1 MKKLVRLTI
10 YFIVAVFTITMV
22 SCEDYLD
29 KEPET
34 DIGADDAFK
43 TFFNFQGFV
52 EEIYHCIPDFANQ
65 QYNNSFNW
73 GDEEH
78 YSLNAVNQN
87 ILISKLDLGNFWAWQ
102 REYSPADTWMDREV
116 VSTSFT
122 PDKTVGDTRW
132 QKALW
137 PLAWVGIA
145 KANLGLANMDKFIGT
160 EQEKN
165 LIEGQLYFFRGW
177 FHFQLIQYFGGLPYI
192 DKVLDVTQKIEM
204 PRESYHACADKIA
217 LDFKKAADLLPMHWF
232 DVNTTAGNE
241 YRINKAMAMA
251 YLGKNY
257 LWAGSPL
264 MNKQLTGSETYN
276 AEYCR
281 LAADA
286 FGEFLHLV
294 ETNQT
299 RYALTDFSKYSDL
312 WMTMTNTAP
321 GKITNPANPE
331 SKTEILFKGP
341 HYGGTAWSMNHQ
353 YLAANI
359 LYGRSWSFY
368 PTANYV
374 NYFGMKNGL
383 PINDF
388 VPGEGH
394 LSNVASSESGYAP
407 NYPWRNR
414 DPRFYKTFAFDTQQM
429 ILGTLT
435 AEQEGWR
442 HANLF
447 TYAQVDNTI
456 TYRNPQSGST
466 TGYLLTKFNPLGANR
481 FDALWTGHLIHVPWL
496 RLADVYLMYAE
507 AAVNASNDANGKSD
521 KVNLTA
527 VEAINKVRAR
537 AGVDPVN
544 AKFLNSV
551 SAFMTEVRRERAV
564 ELAYEGHR
572 FNDLRRWLLL
582 DKAPY
587 TYKKAIEFT
596 RRSKTRFNR
605 TDPTANE
612 VVGLTERIIL
622 ERKFDQKH
630 YWLPLKK
637 SDTYMYLD
645 FPQNPGW

>member
-1 MKKLVRLTI
+1 M
-10 YFIVAVFTITMV
+10 AVSMV
-22 SCEDYLD
+22 SCEEFLD
-29 KEPET
+29 KEQMT
-34 DIGADDAFK
+34 DVSADDAFK
-43 TFFNFQGFV
+43 NFFNFQGFV

-73 GDEEH
+73 GEEEH
-78 YSLNAVNQN
+78 YSLNGVNQN

-102 REYSPADTWMDREV
+102 REYAPGDTWMDRDP
-116 VSTSFT
+116 VSTSSNNGNT
-122 PDKTVGDTRW
+122 GDVRW

-145 KANLGLANMDKFIGT
+145 KANLGLANLDKFVGT
-160 EQEKN
+160 EDEKK

-192 DKVLDVTQKIEM
+192 DRVLDVSQKIEL
-204 PRESYHACADKIA
+204 PRESYHACADKA
-217 LDFKKAADLLPMHWF
+217 AADFRKAADLLPMHWY
-232 DVNTTAGNE
+232 DVNTTSGNE

-264 MNKQLTGSETYN
+264 MNKLLTGSETYN
-276 AEYCR
+276 TDYCQ
-281 LAADA
+281 LASDA
-286 FGEFLHLV
+286 FGEFLNLV
-294 ETNQT
+294 ETDQT
-299 RYALTDFSKYSDL
+299 RYALNDFASYASS
-312 WMTMTNTAP
+312 WMTTTGITP
-321 GKITNPANPE
+321 GKITNPGSLA
-331 SKTEILFKGP
+331 SKTEVIFKGP
-341 HYGGTAWSMNHQ
+341 HYGGTGWSLNHQ

-359 LYGRSWSFY
+359 LFGRSWSFY

-388 VPGEGH
+388 VTGQGH
-394 LSNVASSESGYAP
+394 LSNVASAESGYNP
-407 NYPWRNR
+407 SYPWRNR

-429 ILGTLT
+429 VLGTLT

-442 HANLF
+442 YANLF
-447 TYAQVDNTI
+447 TYNSVDEPI

-466 TGYLLTKFNPLGANR
+466 TGYLLRKYNPDGVNR
-481 FDALWTGHLIHVPWL
+481 FDGAWSGHVIHIPWM

-507 AAVNASNDANGKSD
+507 ATVNATGDVNGKSNN
-521 KVNLTA
+521 VNLTA
-527 VEAINKVRAR
+527 VQAINKVRAR

-544 AKFLNSV
+544 AKFLGLV
-551 SAFMTEVRRERAV
+551 SEFMSEVRRERAV

-596 RRSKTRFNR
+596 RRSKTRFSK
-605 TDPTANE
+605 TDAASNE
-612 VVGLTERIIL
+612 VVGLTERIVL
-622 ERKFDQKH
+622 ERKFDAKH

-637 SDTYMYLD
+637 AETYMYLE

>member
-1 MKKLVRLTI
+1 MKKLINIII
-10 YFIVAVFTITMV
+10 YCIVFSMAVSMV

-29 KEPET
+29 KEPMT
-34 DIGADDAFK
+34 DVSADDAFK
-43 TFFNFQGFV
+43 NFFNFQGFV

-73 GDEEH
+73 GEEEH
-78 YSLNAVNQN
+78 YSLNGVNQN

-102 REYSPADTWMDREV
+102 REYAPSDTWMDRSP
-116 VSTSFT
+116 VST
-122 PDKTVGDTRW
+122 GGGADTRW

-145 KANLGLANMDKFIGT
+145 KANLGLANLDKFIGT
-160 EQEKN
+160 EQEKA

-192 DKVLDVTQKIEM
+192 DRVLDVSQKVEL
-204 PRESYHACADKIA
+204 PRESYHACADKVA
-217 LDFKKAADLLPMHWF
+217 ADFRKAADLLPMHWY
-232 DVNTTAGNE
+232 DISTTAGNE

-264 MNKQLTGSETYN
+264 MNKLLTGNETYN
-276 AEYCR
+276 AEYCQ

-286 FGEFLHLV
+286 FGEFLNLV
-294 ETNQT
+294 ETDQT
-299 RYALTDFSKYSDL
+299 RYGLNPFASYESS
-312 WMTMTNTAP
+312 WMTTTGITP
-321 GKITNPANPE
+321 GKIANPSSMA
-331 SKTEILFKGP
+331 SKTEVIFKGP
-341 HYGGTAWSMNHQ
+341 HYGGTGWSMNHQ

-359 LYGRSWSFY
+359 LFGRSWSFY
-368 PTANYV
+368 PTANYA

-388 VPGEGH
+388 VPGQGH
-394 LSNVASSESGYAP
+394 LSDVASAESGYSP
-407 NYPWRNR
+407 SYPWRNR

-429 ILGTLT
+429 VFGTLT

-442 HANLF
+442 YANLF
-447 TYAQVDNTI
+447 TYNSVDDPI
-456 TYRNPQSGST
+456 TYRNPQAGST
-466 TGYLLTKFNPLGANR
+466 TGYLLRKYNPDRVNR
-481 FDALWTGHLIHVPWL
+481 FDGAWSGHTIHVPWM

-507 AAVNASNDANGKSD
+507 AAVNATGDANGKSS
-521 KVNLTA
+521 KVDLTA
-527 VEAINKVRAR
+527 VQAINKVRAR

-544 AKFLNSV
+544 AKFLGSV
-551 SAFMTEVRRERAV
+551 SAFMSEVRRERAV

-596 RRSKTRFNR
+596 RRSKTRFSK
-605 TDPTANE
+605 TDATSNE
-612 VVGLTERIIL
+612 VVGLTERVIL
-622 ERKFDQKH
+622 ERKFDAKH

-637 SDTYMYLD
+637 AETYMYLE

>member
-1 MKKLVRLTI
+1 MKKLFKIFI
-10 YFIVAVFTITMV
+10 YLIVASITV
-22 SCEDYLD
+22 SVASCEEYLD
-29 KEPET
+29 KEPMT
-34 DIGADDAFK
+34 DVSPEDAFK
-43 TFFNFQGFV
+43 NFFNFQGFV
-52 EEIYHCIPDFANQ
+52 EELYHCIPDFANQ

-73 GDEEH
+73 GEEEH
-78 YSLNAVNQN
+78 YSLNGVNQN

-102 REYSPADTWMDREV
+102 REYAPNDTWLDRDP
-116 VSTSFT
+116 VSTST
-122 PDKTVGDTRW
+122 NNGNAGDTRW

-145 KANLGLANMDKFIGT
+145 KANIGLANLDKFHGT
-160 EQEKN
+160 EEERK

-192 DKVLDVTQKIEM
+192 DRVLDVSQKVDL
-204 PRESYHACADKIA
+204 PRETYHECADKA
-217 LDFKKAADLLPMHWF
+217 AADFRKAADLLPLHWY
-232 DVNTTAGNE
+232 DIGTTAGNE
-241 YRINKAMAMA
+241 YRINKAMALA

-257 LWAGSPL
+257 LWAASPL
-264 MNKQLTGSETYN
+264 MNKQLTGSTGYN
-276 AEYCR
+276 TDYAR
-281 LAADA
+281 KAADA
-286 FGEFLHLV
+286 FGEFLELV
-294 ETNQT
+294 ETGQT
-299 RYALTDFSKYSDL
+299 RYALNDFSKYAES
-312 WMTMTNTAP
+312 WMTTTGITP
-321 GKITNPANPE
+321 GKITNPGDLT
-331 SKTEILFKGP
+331 SKTEVIFKGP
-341 HYGGTAWSMNHQ
+341 HYGGTGWSLNHQ

-359 LYGRSWSFY
+359 LFGRSWSFY
-368 PTANYV
+368 PTANYA

-394 LSNVASSESGYAP
+394 LSNVAGAESGYNP
-407 NYPWRNR
+407 SYPWRNR

-429 ILGTLT
+429 VQGTLT

-442 HANLF
+442 YANLF
-447 TYAQVDNTI
+447 TYSSVDDPI
-456 TYRNPQSGST
+456 TYRNPQAGST
-466 TGYLLTKFNPLGANR
+466 TGYLLRKYNPDGVNR
-481 FDALWTGHLIHVPWL
+481 FDAKWSGHVIHVPWV

-507 AAVNASNDANGKSD
+507 AALYATNSANGKSD

-527 VEAINKVRAR
+527 VEVVNKVRAR
-537 AGVDPVN
+537 AGVDNVH
-544 AKFLNSV
+544 AKFLSSV
-551 SAFMTEVRRERAV
+551 DAFMSEIRRERAV

-596 RRSKTRFNR
+596 RRSKTRFNK
-605 TDPTANE
+605 TDATANE
-612 VVGLTERIIL
+612 VVGITERVIL

-637 SDTYMYLD
+637 ADTFMYLE